1 MAAQAPGRL
10 SPVGEGAQG
19 ASGPEE
25 VRPPRWLLFLA
36 VSCLGISAI
45 TTQLVLMRELLNV
58 LAGNEM
64 IFGIILGNWFLLTGL
79 GAMLGRTV
87 GRLSRPI
94 AVLVVAQVLVAV
106 LPIVDVLAVRTLPG
120 IVFVRGAE
128 IGVTQAVV
136 SCFVLLLP
144 YCLITGYLLALA
156 CRLLAS
162 KKDAASIGQ
171 VYFLDVLGDIVG
183 GLAFSFVLI
192 HLLDHFSIVYI
203 PAGLNLAF
211 ALAIAVYG
219 GRTLLAGLVV
229 GPAIAAVALVA
240 ALDLDALA
248 TRIEYAG
255 QTVAFKGNSPYGK
268 LVVTASAGQYN
279 FIENG
284 LPIFSTHD
292 VVHVEEAAHYA
303 MAQRPHARRVLLIS
317 GGISGTAKEILKYPA
332 AEVDYVE
339 LDPMIID
346 VGRRFIPDS
355 LADRRIHVHRTDGR
369 LFVKRTDRRY
379 DVVICNV
386 PNPATSQLNRFYTVE
401 FFAQA
406 KRILSA
412 DGVLAVPLGG
422 YENYLSEEL
431 ARLIGSTH
439 RTLRQEFRNV
449 EILPGQRVFFLASD
463 GELTRDI
470 SGRIEGMDIPT
481 RWARRDYLDGVLTPD
496 RFADVRRAISDDVP
510 INRDFSPVLYY
521 YHLLYWISQFKV
533 RFGVLEGL
541 LLLGLV
547 VYLARIRPVP
557 LAIFTTGFAASAL
570 EVILLV
576 GFQILHGVVYHKVGI
591 IVTMFMAGLAA
602 GSFLANRGL
611 DRLRRRDLAK
621 VEFAVAAYAGLLPL
635 ALLGLAR
642 LTGPVGQVISAG
654 VAFPLLTFIL
664 AVLVGMEF
672 PLASKADFRGV
683 APTASRLYTADYI
696 GACVGALLVSTL
708 LIPLI
713 GMFAVCM
720 LVAAANLVSGVV
732 VLFAC
737 RR

>member
-1 MAAQAPGRL
+1 VAAQAPGRL

-248 TRIEYAG
+248 TRIEPDGGMPGKTDEERVLASILTMLRFLAEG
-255 QTVAFKGNSPYGK
+255 HSLRSGTFRKHVQRLVKFLEDGK
-268 LVVTASAGQYN
+268 LQN
-279 FIENG
+279 
-284 LPIFSTHD
+284 D
-292 VVHVEEAAHYA
+292 VV
-303 MAQRPHARRVLLIS
+303 R
-317 GGISGTAKEILKYPA
+317 EI
-332 AEVDYVE
+332 
-339 LDPMIID
+339 
-346 VGRRFIPDS
+346 
-355 LADRRIHVHRTDGR
+355 
-369 LFVKRTDRRY
+369 VK
-379 DVVICNV
+379 
-386 PNPATSQLNRFYTVE
+386 
-401 FFAQA
+401 
-406 KRILSA
+406 
-412 DGVLAVPLGG
+412 
-422 YENYLSEEL
+422 
-431 ARLIGSTH
+431 
-439 RTLRQEFRNV
+439 
-449 EILPGQRVFFLASD
+449 
-463 GELTRDI
+463 
-470 SGRIEGMDIPT
+470 
-481 RWARRDYLDGVLTPD
+481 
-496 RFADVRRAISDDVP
+496 
-510 INRDFSPVLYY
+510 
-521 YHLLYWISQFKV
+521 
-533 RFGVLEGL
+533 
-541 LLLGLV
+541 
-547 VYLARIRPVP
+547 LARIGKP
-557 LAIFTTGFAASAL
+557 LEGDWSKRSPDPSLWKDLEKAL
-570 EVILLV
+570 E
-576 GFQILHGVVYHKVGI
+576 
-591 IVTMFMAGLAA
+591 
-602 GSFLANRGL
+602 
-611 DRLRRRDLAK
+611 
-621 VEFAVAAYAGLLPL
+621 
-635 ALLGLAR
+635 
-642 LTGPVGQVISAG
+642 LT
-654 VAFPLLTFIL
+654 
-664 AVLVGMEF
+664 
-672 PLASKADFRGV
+672 
-683 APTASRLYTADYI
+683 
-696 GACVGALLVSTL
+696 
-708 LIPLI
+708 
-713 GMFAVCM
+713 
-720 LVAAANLVSGVV
+720 
-732 VLFAC
+732 
-737 RR
+737 